1 MTYTHKATCRFDVA
15 SWTEKAYV
23 DIDPGEGTTAGDTYY
38 PKRGLTEAEVSY
50 TYAGEIEGSSTLRYL
65 SAYKTDAAPVL
76 GLEQFTGSIAGQEGT
91 CVFLHNGTHQ
101 QSSVDI
107 RLEVVP
113 GMGTGGLQGLRGEGD
128 LQIAGHSDDGYE
140 LVLSYDLD

>member
-1 MTYTHKATCRFDVA
+1 MTYTHKATSRFDVA
-15 SWTEKAYV
+15 SWTEKTYV
-23 DIDPGEGTTAGDTYY
+23 DIDPGEGTTAGDSYY

-65 SAYKTDAAPVL
+65 NAYKSDAAPVI
-76 GLEQFTGSIAGQEGT
+76 GLEQFTGSIAGQEGS
-91 CVFLHNGTHQ
+91 CVFLHIGSHEET
-101 QSSVDI
+101 SVTVHVQ
-107 RLEVVP
+107 VVP
-113 GMGTGGLQGLRGEGD
+113 GMGTGGLQGLRGDGD